1 MPELPEV
8 ETTKRG
14 IEAYVVDNEITQVI
28 IRHFSLRWP
37 INPDLASILDGRTI
51 TGLSRRGKYLLFQ
64 TDSGCLIIHLG
75 MSGKLRILQKQQAKT
90 VLKHDHVDIEFKDG
104 YVLRYNDPR
113 RFGAVL
119 WIDTDPE
126 QHPLLNYLG
135 PEPLTDEFDSVYLW
149 QQIRSRTSSIKTVI
163 MNSKIVVGVGNIYA
177 NEALF
182 LAGIH
187 PKTVA
192 NQLTLQHCEQLV
204 AQIKLV
210 LDKAIQAGGTTLKD
224 FRKADGKPG
233 YFAQELN
240 VYGREGQACLHCGSE
255 IKHFKE
261 TQRATFYCPLCQLSD
276 STKA

>member
-14 IEAYVVDNEITQVI
+14 IEPYVVGNEITKVI
-28 IRHFSLRWP
+28 IRNFSLRWP
-37 INPDLASILDGRTI
+37 IEADLALILEGIKI
-51 TGLSRRGKYLLFQ
+51 TQLARRGKYLLFH

-75 MSGKLRILQKQQAKT
+75 MSGKLRILQKEQAET
-90 VLKHDHVDIEFKDG
+90 ILKHDHVDIEFKDG

-119 WIDTDPE
+119 WTDISD
-126 QHPLLNYLG
+126 QHQLLKYLG
-135 PEPLTDEFDSVYLW
+135 PEPLTDEFDDAYLW
-149 QQIRSRTSSIKTVI
+149 QQIQSRSSSIKTVI

-187 PKTVA
+187 PKTMA
-192 NQLTLQHCEQLV
+192 NQLTIQDCGKLV
-204 AQIKLV
+204 STIKTV

-240 VYGREGQACLHCGSE
+240 VYGREGKACLHCGSE
-255 IKHFKE
+255 IKHYKE
-261 TQRATFYCPLCQLSD
+261 TQRATFYCPLCQR